1 MRQPSHPDLACR
13 CRIVSLVGGPRLHEE
28 VRIGGVL
35 DASEVWARL
44 HARLERA
51 LLEVDRIIACCF
63 DRRLAPDECERGS
76 EICAALAEAFAELHL
91 TAGGDV
97 IMQVASTFAGN
108 APGPAEAAWLSIL
121 VEDLRSILAVTASDA
136 PVSDPDAPLLV
147 VIGQPTRFT
156 DGLLWIACTRGL
168 RVVDKA
174 PGPTDPLEAACMVV
188 VCDEADPEVAGR
200 RFRELAEQFG
210 SCPIVFCARAAGMDV
225 RLAVA
230 PFVAS
235 AFIGGSPSEVVG
247 EAYALIGRSRTQ
259 PVLAVFAESPDA
271 LVAELGD
278 RGVDARAFTD
288 VADLI
293 RAVGS
298 RNVHAVLV
306 GADVDRSL
314 RAAIPALV
322 RNDPQNRHVG
332 VISLLARNTAAEAGA
347 LMRAGTDAVHP
358 VGVGRDVLGASCRER
373 LQRAV
378 EFSTRASSDQS
389 TRSFSQPHA
398 ALLIDR
404 MLVGAHRRRSS
415 VSIGVLAFESATVD
429 ESRFAELS
437 EPLSREFRGDDV
449 IGSWTGN
456 RYVIALKGVG
466 RRTAV
471 RRFDDLLRNLGLGTE
486 CRVGV
491 TEFPHDGRA
500 LDELLS
506 VSETLIAR
514 ARADDG
520 PRVVSSEWHA
530 ASAPAADVLVVD
542 PDVTLRALIVT
553 LLERQGMTVVQMN
566 DGASAFDYL
575 TASAERVRP
584 RVLMMELDLMGID
597 GLQLLRRLRDA
608 GVMGGLRVLVLTARI
623 RESELLDA
631 LSLGASDVVTKPFSP
646 GLLVHRL
653 RRVMES

>member
-1 MRQPSHPDLACR
+1 M
-13 CRIVSLVGGPRLHEE
+13 
-28 VRIGGVL
+28 RIGGVL
-35 DASEVWARL
+35 DASEIWARL
-44 HARLERA
+44 HARLERG
-51 LLEVDRIIACCF
+51 LLEVERIISCCF
-63 DRRLAPDECERGS
+63 DRRLESDECERGS
-76 EICAALAEAFAELHL
+76 EICAVLAEAFAELHL

-97 IMQVASTFAGN
+97 IMQVASTFVGA
-108 APGPAEAAWLSIL
+108 APGPAEASWLSAL
-121 VEDLRSILAVTASDA
+121 VEDLRGILAVTASDA
-136 PVSDPDAPLLV
+136 PASDPDAPLLV
-147 VIGQPTRFT
+147 VIGSPTRFT
-156 DGLLWIACTRGL
+156 DSLLWIACTRGL
-168 RVVDKA
+168 RVLDEP
-174 PGPTDPLEAACMVV
+174 PGATAMLDTACIVV
-188 VCDEADPEVAGR
+188 ACDEPDPNVAR
-200 RFRELAEQFG
+200 RQFRSLAEQFG
-210 SCPIVFCARAAGMDV
+210 SCPIVFCARAPSMDV

-230 PFVAS
+230 PYVAS
-235 AFIGGSPSEVVG
+235 AFIGGSPSDVVAEVH
-247 EAYALIGRSRTQ
+247 ALVGRSKLQ
-259 PVLAVFAESPDA
+259 PVLAVFAVSPDS
-271 LVAELGD
+271 LVAELAD
-278 RGVDARAFTD
+278 HGVDACPFTD
-288 VADLI
+288 IADLI
-293 RAVGS
+293 GAVGS
-298 RNVHAVLV
+298 RKVHAVLV

-322 RNDPQNRHVG
+322 RSDPQSRHVG

-347 LMRAGTDAVHP
+347 LMHAGTDAVLP
-358 VGVGRDVLGASCRER
+358 AGVGRAVLGASCRER

-378 EFSTRASSDQS
+378 EFSTRPTSDPRA
-389 TRSFSQPHA
+389 RSFSQPHA
-398 ALLIDR
+398 SLLIER

-415 VSIGVLAFESATVD
+415 VSIGVLAFELATVD

-449 IGSWTGN
+449 IGSWTGH

-506 VSETLIAR
+506 VSETLIER
-514 ARADDG
+514 ARADEG
-520 PRVVSSEWHA
+520 PRVISSEWHA

-575 TASAERVRP
+575 TASEDRVRP

-631 LSLGASDVVTKPFSP
+631 LSLGASDIVTKPFSP